1 MNTSDSD
8 PFDLTD
14 PQDAPPRPGA
24 SAPARPGATTYLDT
38 LNESQREAVEATD
51 GPVLVLAGAGTG
63 KTRVLTT
70 RLGHILTQG
79 KARPGEILAVTFTNK
94 AAREMQE
101 RVGSMLGTPVE
112 GWWVGTFH
120 ALGARI
126 LRRHA
131 ELVGLK
137 PNFTILDS
145 DDQVRLLKQ
154 ILDARDIDP
163 KRYPPRT
170 FSAVIQ
176 RWKDRALMP
185 EKVPSS
191 EAADQLDG
199 HGIDVYKDYQAQL
212 KRLNAADFGDLLLLC
227 VKLFQDQPD
236 VLKSFQHR
244 FRYILVDEYQDT
256 NVAQYLWLRLLA
268 QTHKNICCVG
278 DDDQSIYSWRGAEVG
293 NILRFEKDFPGAKVV
308 RLERNYRSTP
318 HILGA
323 ASGLIAK
330 NEGRLGKTL
339 WTDLNE
345 GEKVGVHGVWDSVE
359 EARWV
364 GDEIEARQ
372 AKGEGLNTMAIL
384 VRTSAQTREFEE
396 RMITLGIP
404 YQVIGG
410 LRFYERREIR
420 DAVAYLRIIAQPDDD
435 LAFQRIVNFP
445 KRGLGDKTI
454 QTLHLHARARGISL
468 TTAVAELSATDELTP
483 RARKTLAD
491 LMVQFSNWR
500 REAGE
505 RPPSELMDIV
515 LSEAG
520 IIEHWKLDKSLE
532 APGRVENLKE
542 LVVGLSEFD
551 TMTSFLEHVSL
562 VMDNEDLTTTDKVTM
577 MTLHGAKGLE
587 FNTVFLPGWE
597 EGLFPHQRAL
607 DETGVQ
613 GLEEER
619 RLAYVGLTRARQM
632 ALISF
637 AANRRIFGQWQSS
650 LPSRFVDELPLE
662 HVERAGDL
670 GIASGFNEGPSEA
683 FKMKTNAG
691 YGGGWK
697 RAASRPPA
705 DEIVYAPARVSQGGL
720 DIGQRIFHQKFG
732 YGTIRALDGDK
743 LDIAFEKAGRKKVMA
758 SFVEPT

>member
-1 MNTSDSD
+1 MND

-14 PQDAPPRPGA
+14 PAPEPQPA
-24 SAPARPGATTYLDT
+24 DTSSAAYLDT

-70 RLGHILTQG
+70 RLGHILTQR

-101 RVGSMLGTPVE
+101 RVGTMLGTPVE

-131 ELVGLK
+131 EAVGLES
-137 PNFTILDS
+137 NFTILDS
-145 DDQVRLLKQ
+145 DDQIRLIKQ
-154 ILDARDIDP
+154 ILDVRDIDP
-163 KRYPPRT
+163 KRYTPRA
-170 FSAVIQ
+170 FSAAIQ
-176 RWKDRALMP
+176 RWKDRAMMP
-185 EKVPSS
+185 NKVPSA
-191 EAADQLDG
+191 EAAGHLDG
-199 HGIDVYKDYQAQL
+199 HAIDVYIDYQAQL
-212 KRLNAADFGDLLLLC
+212 RRVNAADFGDLLLLC
-227 VKLFQDQPD
+227 VKLFQDYPE
-236 VLKSFQHR
+236 VLKTYQDR

-256 NVAQYLWLRLLA
+256 NVAQYLWLRLMA

-293 NILRFEKDFPGAKVV
+293 NILRFDQDFPGAKVV

-339 WTDLNE
+339 WTDLDE

-359 EARWV
+359 EARWI
-364 GDEIEARQ
+364 GEEIESRQ
-372 AKGEGLNTMAIL
+372 AKGERLNTMAIL

-396 RMITLGIP
+396 RMITLGLP

-420 DAVAYLRIIAQPDDD
+420 DAVAYLRIIAQPNDD
-435 LAFQRIVNFP
+435 LAFDRIVNFP
-445 KRGLGDKTI
+445 KRGLGNKTV
-454 QTLHLHARARGISL
+454 QTLHMHARARGVSL
-468 TTAVAELSATDELTP
+468 TTAVNELSSTDELP
-483 RARKTLAD
+483 ARARKTLAD
-491 LMVQFSNWR
+491 LMMDFDRWR

-515 LSEAG
+515 LGDAG
-520 IIEHWKLDKSLE
+520 IIDHWKLDKSIE
-532 APGRVENLKE
+532 APGRIENLKE

-551 TMTSFLEHVSL
+551 TLASFLEHVSL
-562 VMDNEDLTTTDKVTM
+562 VMDNEDLSSTDKITM

-619 RLAYVGLTRARQM
+619 RLAYVGLTRARRM

-650 LPSRFVDELPLE
+650 LPSRFVDELPLD
-662 HVERAGDL
+662 HIERAGDV
-670 GIASGFNEGPSEA
+670 GVSGGVFGGFSDGPSSGFAE
-683 FKMKTNAG
+683 KTNAG
-691 YGGGWK
+691 FGGGWK
-697 RAASRPPA
+697 RPAVRKPVEDNVHATPRAS
-705 DEIVYAPARVSQGGL
+705 SNGL
-720 DIGQRIFHQKFG
+720 EVGMRIFHQKFG
-732 YGTIRALDGDK
+732 YGKIRALDGDK
-743 LDIAFEKAGRKKVMA
+743 LDIAFEKAGTKKVMA
-758 SFVEPT
+758 SFVELP